1 MHIIRP
7 MLGPG
12 VYAVDKTTMRTPV
25 NARLPVQTAPEGS
38 PRIVDFSHITP
49 RQLQAYINDMIRSG
63 RMTSKE
69 GSALSSSI
77 PHQRYTM
84 RPDVAVDFTANMK
97 GRLDGAHA
105 EGSRPLAAFYSA
117 LMGRLKMME
126 AQGLPI
132 SVVT

>member
-1 MHIIRP
+1 MQIISP
-7 MLGPG
+7 IMGPG
-12 VYAVDKTTMRTPV
+12 VYWVKKTTMQTPIDAHPG
-25 NARLPVQTAPEGS
+25 ARPTDIRS
-38 PRIVDFSHITP
+38 STSVDFSNVTP
-49 RQLQAYINDMIRSG
+49 MQLQVYINDMIRSG

-77 PHQRYTM
+77 PHQWYTM

-97 GRLDGAHA
+97 GKLDAAHA

-117 LMGRLKMME
+117 LMGRMKMME

-132 SVVT
+132 SVVA